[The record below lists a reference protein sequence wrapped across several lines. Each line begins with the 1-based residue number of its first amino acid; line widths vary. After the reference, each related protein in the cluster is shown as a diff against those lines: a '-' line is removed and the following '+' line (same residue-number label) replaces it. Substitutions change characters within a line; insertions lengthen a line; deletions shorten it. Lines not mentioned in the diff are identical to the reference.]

1 MSAWLSLER
10 CAVGFQR
17 PIQVLIACWGLLI
30 LIDLKEKAASCPS
43 VPLPAPHLFLS
54 LPEEI
59 MKLKCRKAKRF
70 QKGFEAMMLSIAAGG
85 WNMKAPVGLWG
96 IQQWERWPPQA
107 RPCLYHAH
115 LQGVQ
120 RVLSAW
126 GCIFPMEKTLQAP
139 GSFLSIPY
147 HWCRFTLRFVELLTL
162 GRTTKIN

>member
-96 IQQWERWPPQA
+96 VQQWERWPPQA
-107 RPCLYHAH
+107 RPCLHH
-115 LQGVQ
+115 GGF
-120 RVLSAW
+120 RGFR
-126 GCIFPMEKTLQAP
+126 GCYLHEAT
-139 GSFLSIPY
+139 SFLWKKLFKPLAPSYPFPITDVDS
-147 HWCRFTLRFVELLTL
+147 RLDS
-162 GRTTKIN
+162 